1 MTILR
6 APFFRRDVLTVAPEL
21 LGKTLVRRTAEGE
34 LRAVIRET
42 EAYDGPH
49 DLACHASKGRT
60 PRTDVMF
67 GPAGVWYVYLV
78 YGMHWML
85 NVVTGEEGYPAA
97 VLIRAAG
104 EWTGPA
110 RLTKALGIT
119 GSLNRTH
126 AAAESGLWIEDGPAV
141 PAPSVLRTPRIGV
154 DYAGA
159 WALKEYRFLIEDEA
173 WKTMNAQR

>member
-1 MTILR
+1 MRVLG
-6 APFFRRDVLTVAPEL
+6 PDFYRRDVLTVAPAL
-21 LGKTLVRRTAEGE
+21 LGKTLVRRSADGE
-34 LRAVIRET
+34 YRAVIRET

-85 NVVTGEEGYPAA
+85 NVVTGEEDYPAA
-97 VLIRAAG
+97 VLIRGAG
-104 EWTGPA
+104 EWSGPA

-119 GSLNRTH
+119 GALNRTH
-126 AAAESGLWIEDGPAV
+126 AAQESGLWIEDGPAV
-141 PAPSVLRTPRIGV
+141 PAASVQRTPRIGV
-154 DYAGA
+154 DYAGE
-159 WALKEYRFLIEDEA
+159 WALKEYRFLIEDET
-173 WKTMNAQR
+173 WKRMNAQR